1 MSRYKYR
8 IDKPYNMTPEIYDA
22 ISGGTGEVRIDQIM
36 AFLVSAFN
44 HTLGWGF
51 GDPSCFIK
59 ALCDKYGDISVITVM
74 DIIELFYHNQ
84 VAPIVI
90 EDGSEFETKY
100 IWMSEN
106 EEMRHGFMSDI
117 SEEYRSRYFDFKD
130 LMEIED
136 DYKVITV
143 KANVVAERF
152 YDKPSTL
159 CHKIMVARRDSTNA
173 FIFNSLPITELVRLF
188 AFLNEDGKMKEE
200 YRSQDVLFGGKRD
213 YERMAM
219 L

>member
-1 MSRYKYR
+1 MSRLKYR
-8 IDKPYNMTPEIYDA
+8 IEKPSNMMPEIYDA

-36 AFLVSAFN
+36 NFLVSAFN

-59 ALCDKYGDISVITVM
+59 AICNKYGDISIMAVM
-74 DIIELFYHNQ
+74 DAIELFYHNQ
-84 VAPIVI
+84 IAPIVI
-90 EDGSEFETKY
+90 EDASEFETKY

-117 SEEYRSRYFDFKD
+117 SEEYRSKYFNFKD
-130 LMEIED
+130 LMDIED

-152 YDKPSTL
+152 KDKPPIL
-159 CHKIMVARRDSTNA
+159 CHKIMVARRDSANA
-173 FIFNSLPITELVRLF
+173 FIFNSLPITELVKLF

-200 YRSQDVLFGGKRD
+200 YRSHDVLFGGKRD
-213 YERMAM
+213 YERMAR